1 MVHRIVFAYD
11 IRLKIISHIFIG
23 DIDSC
28 QKEFDRHAF
37 FHAFIEWLEV
47 IIRFLPIQILG
58 IFHQI
63 IIAKVVVTVKIGNHT
78 LNLRKRIFRCIID
91 FHRRW
96 HIQHI
101 RLTIYPIAIHAKRY
115 RLRIVI
121 WMGIESVEEIIIQS
135 RYFLRPF
142 SFNLWEIER
151 SDACC
156 CLTVEVFCHF
166 FISRQ
171 HAIFIGI
178 AHQHHDALS
187 ICSGHHKVGRGQK
200 SGICL
205 GFFEWFFPYNVIKIQ
220 HKNTI
225 VTGHHKVAVAVFC
238 KFSSREHMAPSGDG
252 MMKVVAQN
260 TVGNLFS
267 KFSHSLLRIIMCN
280 LLHPFHDVNGSQGLS
295 VFCVSSCNCEFHS
308 IYIYLLFN
316 NLCLFPHTGTRI
328 FYGYPTFSAYCHI
341 PDKSIIKRWIKV
353 LSNVR

>member
-1 MVHRIVFAYD
+1 MVTLWRNEQRHHTVAIPSVILSSPLVDHGEKPDAKPFFPVWIGGWHGSCQCSDMVLSVPFSMQSVEIMVHRIVFAYD

-47 IIRFLPIQILG
+47 VIRFLPIQILG

-142 SFNLWEIER
+142 SFNL
-151 SDACC
+151 
-156 CLTVEVFCHF
+156 
-166 FISRQ
+166 
-171 HAIFIGI
+171 
-178 AHQHHDALS
+178 
-187 ICSGHHKVGRGQK
+187 
-200 SGICL
+200 
-205 GFFEWFFPYNVIKIQ
+205 
-220 HKNTI
+220 
-225 VTGHHKVAVAVFC
+225 
-238 KFSSREHMAPSGDG
+238 
-252 MMKVVAQN
+252 
-260 TVGNLFS
+260 
-267 KFSHSLLRIIMCN
+267 
-280 LLHPFHDVNGSQGLS
+280 
-295 VFCVSSCNCEFHS
+295 
-308 IYIYLLFN
+308 
-316 NLCLFPHTGTRI
+316 
-328 FYGYPTFSAYCHI
+328 
-341 PDKSIIKRWIKV
+341 
-353 LSNVR
+353 